1 MGRFRHFINITILLV
16 LTTVGLRFLFEY
28 IFALPPAASA
38 EARPIDNLFN
48 GHYWMIA
55 FLFALIMVLMLY
67 SVFVFRRA
75 DDDETDGPHVHGNT
89 KLEIGWTIVP
99 LFVVLGFGVWGAVAL
114 NEITS
119 PKEGE
124 MTIDVVGKQW
134 IWSFSY
140 PEQDNIGS
148 GELVLPVNRT
158 AVLKMNAE
166 DVIHSFWVPE
176 FRVKQDLV
184 PGRET
189 TLRITPTE
197 VGNYRLRCAEI
208 CGLNHTQMEA
218 DVRVVSAEEFQAWVE
233 EKSAAPAFAD
243 MTAEE
248 RGAYWASAEGFGCVA
263 CHSIDGTPGVGPSWQ
278 GLYLREEQ
286 MADGSTVVS
295 DEAYI
300 TTSIH
305 DPNAQIVAGFNPNIM
320 PQNYL
325 EQFAARE
332 QEVESAEAI
341 DLDITADLIAFIKTL
356 Q

>member
-1 MGRFRHFINITILLV
+1 MGRFRHFINIAILLV
-16 LTTVGLRFLFEY
+16 LSTVGLRFLFEY
-28 IFALPPAASA
+28 IFALPAAASA

-55 FLFALIMVLMLY
+55 FLFSLIMVLMLY
-67 SVFVFRRA
+67 AVFVFRRA

-89 KLEIGWTIVP
+89 KLEIAWTIIP
-99 LFVVLGFGVWGAVAL
+99 LFVVLGFGFWGAVAL
-114 NEITS
+114 NDIIR

-124 MTIDVVGKQW
+124 MTINVIGKQW

-140 PEQDNIGS
+140 PEQENIGS

-218 DVRVVSAEEFQAWVE
+218 DVRVVSAEEFQAWVD
-233 EKSAAPAFAD
+233 EKSAAPAFAE
-243 MTAEE
+243 MTPEE

-263 CHSIDGTPGVGPSWQ
+263 CHSLDGTPGVGPTWQ

-286 MADGSTVVS
+286 LTDGSTVVA
-295 DEAYI
+295 DDDYI
-300 TTSIH
+300 INSIY
-305 DPNAQIVAGFNPNIM
+305 DPNAQIVTGYNPNIM
-320 PQNYL
+320 PQNYE

-341 DLDITADLIAFIKTL
+341 DLDIAADLIAFIKTL